1 MTAMVLLPGVMC
13 DAGLWQEMTEDLA
26 PYGPLVYGDLSQD
39 ASLAEMA
46 ARVLAQ
52 APARFTLV
60 GFSMGGYVA
69 REMIRQAPERVE
81 RLILIATS
89 SQQDSE
95 QARAFKA
102 ATARTL
108 LAASGAFRGLGHKA
122 IALSLSEQHA
132 GDQRLQQ
139 QIHAMS
145 VRAGKETYCRQ
156 LLMARPDDSGLLA
169 QITCP
174 TLVIAG
180 ADDRMRTL
188 RESQILA
195 DNITGATLQVIENSG
210 HMVPLEQPKALAAVI
225 TRWLQ
230 SHEV

>member
-1 MTAMVLLPGVMC
+1 MALVLLPGVMC
-13 DAGLWQEMTEDLA
+13 DTGLWQAMVEDLA

-39 ASLAEMA
+39 ATLAEMA
-46 ARVLAQ
+46 ARVLAA
-52 APARFTLV
+52 APEHFTLL

-69 REMIRQAPERVE
+69 REMVRQAPLRVE

-89 SQQDSE
+89 SRQDSE
-95 QARAFKA
+95 QAQAFKA
-102 ATARTL
+102 ATAKTL
-108 LAASGAFRGLGHKA
+108 MTSSGIFSGLSHNA

-132 GDQRLQQ
+132 DCPRLQQ

-145 VRAGKETYCRQ
+145 LRVGKETYCRQ
-156 LLMARPDDSGLLA
+156 LLMPRPADTDLLA
-169 QITCP
+169 QIACP
-174 TLVIAG
+174 TLVIAA
-180 ADDRMRTL
+180 ADDRMRTQ

-195 DNITGATLQVIENSG
+195 DNIAGATLQVIDNTG

-230 SHEV
+230 AHTV